1 MQRLQPKMK
10 VYYVCRPY
18 MIGEQ
23 EELEFI
29 AGPMSF
35 ITALRQ
41 GYLIEDYKIV
51 STLVDVEFNL

>member
-1 MQRLQPKMK
+1 MQRVQPKMK

-18 MIGEQ
+18 TIGEQ

-35 ITALRQ
+35 NEALRQ
-41 GYLIEDYKIV
+41 GFCIEDYKIV
-51 STLVDVEFNL
+51 STLIDVEFEL